1 MRSSRATTWT
11 WPFRRPGAIW
21 ANYRALGYRRMIYT
35 NTASVRVVDD
45 LTAAMGDSPRVTAV
59 LLTCSDATARQRLA
73 RREIGGA
80 LEPHI
85 ERGKMAARE
94 LQDLAPDWV
103 HRVSTDDRTVA
114 DVAAEVVGLA
124 GWIAD

>member
-1 MRSSRATTWT
+1 MTYASASSD
-11 WPFRRPGAIW
+11 
-21 ANYRALGYRRMIYT
+21 L
-35 NTASVRVVDD
+35 VVDD
-45 LTAAMGDSPRVTAV
+45 RTAVMEDSSRVTAV

-80 LEPHI
+80 LEPNI